1 METKSDNFGDGEQL
15 EAKEYFS
22 SRSGDAVEEDNNE
35 EETEVIKRKISSHS
49 LYDLL
54 VDTHLD
60 CLKVFILLY
69 NPIYMNLLELFYYP
83 IT

>member
-1 METKSDNFGDGEQL
+1 METKSDNFGDGDHL
-15 EAKEYFS
+15 EAKEYCS
-22 SRSGDAVEEDNNE
+22 SRSGDAVEE
-35 EETEVIKRKISSHS
+35 ETEVIKRQISSHS

-54 VDTHLD
+54 VDTHFD